1 MLKKILFTLLPKN
14 AVSLAFGK
22 ISSARIPVVSELIRD
37 VFASAYQL
45 NMSEAELPQKAYP
58 NLQEMFTRRLRPGAR
73 PLADRDL
80 ICPVDG
86 RLSQLGDLDHGLLIQ
101 AKGRDYTAARLLG
114 DAAWAA
120 SYTGG
125 AWATVYLAP
134 FNYHRIHTAVAGRV
148 TRVMHV
154 PGQLWPVNQWSV
166 SNIDQLFCV
175 NERISV
181 EMETASGAKVT
192 IVMVGATNVGS
203 IRLAFPV
210 AGREWRS
217 NDSSVKRARR
227 WLPSDERAPKLAK
240 GDELGVFALGSTIV
254 MLLDAKA
261 RAEFPELLTSPLDQ
275 NVVMGQAFGAPQA

>member
-1 MLKKILFTLLPKN
+1 MLKKIFFTLLPKN
-14 AVSLAFGK
+14 AASLAFGK
-22 ISSARIPVVSELIRD
+22 ITSAQIPLLSEIIRD
-37 VFASAYQL
+37 VFASAYKL
-45 NMSEAELPQKAYP
+45 NMKEAELPQKAYK

-86 RLSQLGDLDHGLLIQ
+86 KLSQLGDLDQGLLIQ
-101 AKGRDYTAARLLG
+101 AKGKDYTAAALFG

-134 FNYHRIHTAVAGRV
+134 FNYHRIHAPVAGRV
-148 TRVMHV
+148 TRVVHV

-166 SNIDQLFCV
+166 QNVDQLFCV

-181 EMETASGAKVT
+181 EIETESGARVT
-192 IVMVGATNVGS
+192 VVMVGATNVGS
-203 IRLAFPV
+203 IRLAFSV
-210 AGREWRS
+210 AGQEWQS
-217 NDSSVKRARR
+217 NDANVKRTRR
-227 WLPSDERAPKLAK
+227 WEPADHAAPVLAK
-240 GDELGVFALGSTIV
+240 GGELGVFALGSTIV

-261 RAEFPELLTSPLDQ
+261 RAEFPELLTSQ
-275 NVVMGQAFGAPQA
+275 TQKVVWMGQAWGN